1 MKICI
6 FCSANQQIDPD
17 FFRMTEELGQWAARE
32 GHTIVYGGVNQGLME
47 CIGKAAHEAG
57 GRTIGV
63 IPRIVEKSGRISD
76 YVDIEML
83 CDNLSDRKQ
92 MMEDQSD
99 VFVALPGGIGTI
111 DELFTIAAAH
121 TIGYHNKLVI
131 LYNMKGFWD
140 SLIAM
145 LDDLQQKGMVRGNW
159 RDYIAVANN
168 LEELSRK
175 TRLTSLSAELKLH
188 SQQPPSVRARQDLC
202 RSSHKGAECR
212 G

>member
-17 FFRMTEELGQWAARE
+17 FFRMTEELGQWATRE

-47 CIGKAAHEAG
+47 CVGKAAHEAG

-121 TIGYHNKLVI
+121 TIGYHDKLVI

-140 SLIAM
+140 SLVAM

-159 RDYIAVANN
+159 HDYIAVANN
-168 LEELSRK
+168 LEELSRII
-175 TRLTSLSAELKLH
+175 
-188 SQQPPSVRARQDLC
+188 
-202 RSSHKGAECR
+202 
-212 G
+212 

>member
-6 FCSANQQIDPD
+6 FCSANQLIDPD
-17 FFRMTEELGQWAARE
+17 FFRMTEELGQWATRE
-32 GHTIVYGGVNQGLME
+32 GHTS
-47 CIGKAAHEAG
+47 
-57 GRTIGV
+57 V

-159 RDYIAVANN
+159 HDYIAVANN
-168 LEELSRK
+168 LEEL
-175 TRLTSLSAELKLH
+175 
-188 SQQPPSVRARQDLC
+188 ARII
-202 RSSHKGAECR
+202 
-212 G
+212 

>member
-159 RDYIAVANN
+159 HDYIAVANN
-168 LEELSRK
+168 LEEL
-175 TRLTSLSAELKLH
+175 
-188 SQQPPSVRARQDLC
+188 ARII
-202 RSSHKGAECR
+202 
-212 G
+212 